1 LRDTERAR
9 EFEGDK
15 RAALGVFLVPNVRFS
30 TSDKLKWDSRNYPVV
45 QVRKGASGRFALP
58 PS

>member
-15 RAALGVFLVPNVRFS
+15 RAAFGVFLLPASPPVS
-30 TSDKLKWDSRNYPVV
+30 TGGI
-45 QVRKGASGRFALP
+45 QLP
-58 PS
+58 PLVIANY

>member
-15 RAALGVFLVPNVRFS
+15 RAALGVIFFPRVSPVRRGG
-30 TSDKLKWDSRNYPVV
+30 TP
-45 QVRKGASGRFALP
+45 GRPF
-58 PS
+58 

>member
-15 RAALGVFLVPNVRFS
+15 RAALGVFLCPKSLRS
-30 TSDKLKWDSRNYPVV
+30 LTADEPKS
-45 QVRKGASGRFALP
+45 
-58 PS
+58 